1 MIMIMIV
8 IMIILL
14 LFIIFVAPP
23 AQYCVLSIASRSAQ
37 CAFEPP
43 RKTYILR
50 RSGLF
55 SIGKMPC
62 DKKILDLRTPTSQ
75 NRHTHASCNAV
86 ERKPLRGVDR
96 PHPAQLQCHHFDGRC
111 QRTTLHLSVDDAS
124 LHVLGPRV
132 PPYHHLSNGSGN
144 STNTSIAIKCTPA
157 TTLSK
162 TRRAGHW
169 QQVAN
174 CALRPPA
181 IATTTRLDNARLC
194 LAFSITHHPIFNAM
208 GARCTLLRNRTKAP
222 MPTGVPWL
230 HSCAVYLSR
239 TT

>member
-1 MIMIMIV
+1 MIMIVIV

-14 LFIIFVAPP
+14 LFSWHHP
-23 AQYCVLSIASRSAQ
+23 LSIASRSAQ

-144 STNTSIAIKCTPA
+144 SITPA
-157 TTLSK
+157 
-162 TRRAGHW
+162 
-169 QQVAN
+169 
-174 CALRPPA
+174 LR
-181 IATTTRLDNARLC
+181 
-194 LAFSITHHPIFNAM
+194 
-208 GARCTLLRNRTKAP
+208 
-222 MPTGVPWL
+222 
-230 HSCAVYLSR
+230 
-239 TT
+239 